1 MAIFPNS
8 DNGAEVLIF
17 PVRAPECLLGIELH
31 LQEIL
36 AGEAFRGSQRSG
48 QFLKHIIEE
57 TISGHQENLKE
68 RILGIDIFGRTPSYD
83 TSEDAIVR
91 VTASDV
97 RKRLL
102 QHYGRAG
109 DQGDFRFSL
118 PPGSYVPRITRVA
131 LTTPNSLVV
140 SPEEVPNQ
148 QSAASGQASSY
159 SPPLAVAYSSRKLA
173 RWRALAGVLLLSNI
187 ALGFACWK
195 KTRYTDNTIA
205 SMTPWS
211 SVITGPGPTLV
222 ITSDPN
228 IAEIQGITGK
238 PISLSDYANHKYV
251 SHPELLTPEQNHF
264 CNVILRGDKASVVD
278 TPIVAEAAA
287 IAAQRGKT
295 IIVAGART
303 IQLTDIQSDKN
314 LIIFGS
320 TRSDPWIDLFQNK
333 LDFRFEYEPNT
344 MNEIIRNVHPRAGE
358 TSRYV
363 ATAPGWATGESYAL
377 IALLQKT
384 DGEGRVLLIAGENGE
399 GTEAAGKLLNDSDRL
414 RRTLIKCGVNPAM
427 SKQNFEILLHLNTL
441 AGSPSNVD
449 TIACHIM

>member
-1 MAIFPNS
+1 MVTFPNS
-8 DNGAEVLIF
+8 DSGAEDLTF
-17 PVRAPECLLGIELH
+17 PVKAPGCLLGIEKH

-57 TISGHQENLKE
+57 TVSGHQENLKE
-68 RILGIDIFGRTPSYD
+68 RILGIEIFQRTPSYD

-102 QHYGRAG
+102 QHYGRSG
-109 DQGDFRFSL
+109 TQGNFRFSL
-118 PPGSYVPRITRVA
+118 PPGSYVPRITRVS
-131 LTTPNSLVV
+131 LTTPNSLIA
-140 SPEEVPNQ
+140 SPEEFPSQ
-148 QSAASGQASSY
+148 QLATPAPISSQSLLLAATYPFGR
-159 SPPLAVAYSSRKLA
+159 LAL
-173 RWRALAGVLLLSNI
+173 WIALAGVLLLSNI
-187 ALGFACWK
+187 ALGFAYWK
-195 KTRYTDNTIA
+195 QTHNTDNRIA

-211 SVITGPGPTLV
+211 SVVTGSGPTLV

-264 CNVILRGDKASVVD
+264 CNVVLRGDKASVVD
-278 TPIVAEAAA
+278 TPIVADAAA
-287 IAAQRGKT
+287 IAAQRGKS
-295 IIVAGART
+295 IVVSGART

-314 LIIFGS
+314 LIILGS
-320 TRSDPWIDLFQNK
+320 ARSNPWVDLFRNR

-344 MNEIIRNVHPRAGE
+344 MNEIIRDIHPRAGE
-358 TSRYV
+358 ASKYV

-377 IALLQKT
+377 IALFQKS
-384 DGEGRVLLIAGENGE
+384 DGKGRVLLIGGENGE
-399 GTEAAGKLLNDSDRL
+399 GTEAAGKLLNDNDRL
-414 RRTLIKCGVNPAM
+414 RSTLIKCGVNPAT

-449 TIACHIM
+449 TIACHII